1 MGNKQESEFPIQL
14 NLGPAIRQWFYSQLF
29 ITPYY
34 PTDSFAGKTVIV
46 TGSNVGLGLEAARHF
61 YRLNAAKVILA
72 VRTVSKGQA
81 AKEDIL
87 RSVTSR
93 NDAEAIEVWPLDQT
107 SNQSTLE
114 FCERVQEQLP
124 RLDAAVLNAGIN
136 TKEFRVVDGYEQ
148 VTQVN
153 VLNTFLLALSLL
165 PKLRDTKAEFPDA
178 TPHLSIVSSEA
189 HHLAK
194 FDEINAANLYEH
206 LNSEASYSQQPRYQ
220 VTKLLEVLLVR
231 EIVTRLKHNSNFTA
245 HPTTINLVNPGL
257 CYSAINRSGVKPP
270 LLIRLIYKMLARTT
284 EVGGRCL
291 VLAAAAPDSSHGE
304 CQSDGKNQ
312 DVAPWIYT
320 TVGEKAQK
328 KAWEQTAV
336 ILEQRKPGILKAAGL

>member
-1 MGNKQESEFPIQL
+1 MGNTQEPELPIQL
-14 NLGPAIRQWFYSQLF
+14 DLGPAIRQFFYSQFF
-29 ITPYY
+29 ITPRY

-61 YRLNAAKVILA
+61 YRLNAAKLILA

-87 RSVTSR
+87 RSVTARS
-93 NDAEAIEVWPLDQT
+93 DADAIEVWPLDQT
-107 SNQSTLE
+107 SNRSTLE
-114 FCERVQEQLP
+114 FCERVQKELP

-136 TKEFRVVDGYEQ
+136 TKEFRMVDGYEQ

-165 PKLRDTKAEFPDA
+165 PKLRDTKAGFPDT
-178 TPHLSIVSSEA
+178 TPHLTIVSSEA
-189 HHLAK
+189 HRLSK
-194 FDEINAANLYEH
+194 FDEINAANLYDQ
-206 LNSEASYSQQPRYQ
+206 LNNELSYNQQPRYQ
-220 VTKLLEVLLVR
+220 VTKLLEILLVR
-231 EIVTRLKHNSNFTA
+231 EIVARLKHNSNYTS
-245 HPTTINLVNPGL
+245 HNITINLVNPGL

-270 LLIRLIYKMLARTT
+270 LLVRLAYKMLARTT

-291 VLAAAAPDSSHGE
+291 VLAACAPDNSHGE

-320 TVGEKAQK
+320 SLGQKAQK

-336 ILEQRKPGILKAAGL
+336 ILEERKPGILKAAGL